1 MTLFG
6 IFMSFHTWSPLHS
19 LARAWPKWM
28 RISETRFKM
37 TKWVHIISGTIM
49 KFRIVW
55 DTVNPSLNYWELS
68 LNCSE
73 RLPHNLSS
81 QLWHKMT
88 SFCPRPQV
96 CTPWTVFV
104 LRNESNY
111 LGDMSLKWHPI
122 VSGSMIFREMTL
134 SLANSCQSCKSHNQ
148 NSKLVHEM
156 TLKCLQTMW
165 QFMPRIV
172 DSGFPKQL
180 ERQSP
185 KVTSK
190 YERK

>member
-1 MTLFG
+1 MKCEGYQINISKTSPTFLICSFIDIPLPSFEISCATFCKIPEVESDRDPIMTLFG

-104 LRNESNY
+104 LRN
-111 LGDMSLKWHPI
+111 
-122 VSGSMIFREMTL
+122 
-134 SLANSCQSCKSHNQ
+134 
-148 NSKLVHEM
+148 
-156 TLKCLQTMW
+156 
-165 QFMPRIV
+165 
-172 DSGFPKQL
+172 
-180 ERQSP
+180 
-185 KVTSK
+185 
-190 YERK
+190 